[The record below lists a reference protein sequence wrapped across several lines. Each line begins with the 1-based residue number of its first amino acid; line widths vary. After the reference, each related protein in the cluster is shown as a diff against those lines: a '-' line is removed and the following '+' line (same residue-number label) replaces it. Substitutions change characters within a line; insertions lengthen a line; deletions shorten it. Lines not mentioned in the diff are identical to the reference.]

1 MAKRGKSKEELEKTQ
16 VRICEK
22 TAREYQR
29 RSVEAHYKKKAL
41 KEQLLDDIG
50 ADEISTAVKRGIQKG
65 DPRFV
70 DLFCKLTGQ
79 MPKEQV
85 DLTIKEPRRFVFEV
99 CKKQK

>member
-1 MAKRGKSKEELEKTQ
+1 MARRGKSKEELAKIQ
-16 VRICEK
+16 VRISDK
-22 TAREYQR
+22 TAKEYQR

-50 ADEISTAVKRGIQKG
+50 ADEISIAVKRGIQKG
-65 DPRFV
+65 DARLIE
-70 DLFCKLTGQ
+70 LFCKLTGQ